1 MIEQGNLILVPFPF
15 SDQSGR
21 KVRPVVVLSND
32 EFNEHSQDIIAVGIT
47 SNISKDR
54 YSLNLDNRDLK
65 EGKLVTR
72 CVIKVENILRL
83 DKSLIIKK
91 IGKIK
96 EEKLDKIIRIFN
108 EIIKGQQKP

>member
-1 MIEQGNLILVPFPF
+1 MMGQGDMLLVPFPF

-21 KVRPVVVLSND
+21 KVRPVIVLSND
-32 EFNEHSQDIIAVGIT
+32 EFNEHSQDIIAIGIT
-47 SNISKDR
+47 SNISKDK
-54 YSLNLDNRDLK
+54 YTLDLDNKDLK
-65 EGKLVTR
+65 EGKLMTK

-96 EEKLDKIIRIFN
+96 EEKLDKVIKILN
-108 EIIKGQQKP
+108 EIIEV